1 MAPRFAAG
9 SDTRSSCA
17 VPHEQVSP
25 ASLSPF
31 LARGFGTPRLLS
43 AILPKPPVG
52 SADPRCM
59 GGSRGSGGSRNRLPA
74 AGGESP
80 LAAPAGSWPPPP
92 LLLMWSRPL
101 GILSCTGQ
109 IVAGHGVAQSPIS
122 GRWRQSGLV
131 PSLPPA
137 SPVLLLGPRAVLTRC
152 GGGGSSVISP
162 LAIWGGGGHSSAGG
176 TGDLG
181 DPLLLWTVIPSAGNA
196 DLPSGR

>member
-1 MAPRFAAG
+1 MAPSFAAG
-9 SDTRSSCA
+9 SDTRSSCT

-74 AGGESP
+74 ASSESP

-92 LLLMWSRPL
+92 LLLMWSQRNPLLRWADRSRPRCSTVPHQWAVATKWLGPLSSSRFACFAAGASGGPHQMWRWRFLCHFPVSHRGWRRPL
-101 GILSCTGQ
+101 L
-109 IVAGHGVAQSPIS
+109 AWWD
-122 GRWRQSGLV
+122 RR
-131 PSLPPA
+131 
-137 SPVLLLGPRAVLTRC
+137 PR
-152 GGGGSSVISP
+152 
-162 LAIWGGGGHSSAGG
+162 
-176 TGDLG
+176 
-181 DPLLLWTVIPSAGNA
+181 
-196 DLPSGR
+196 